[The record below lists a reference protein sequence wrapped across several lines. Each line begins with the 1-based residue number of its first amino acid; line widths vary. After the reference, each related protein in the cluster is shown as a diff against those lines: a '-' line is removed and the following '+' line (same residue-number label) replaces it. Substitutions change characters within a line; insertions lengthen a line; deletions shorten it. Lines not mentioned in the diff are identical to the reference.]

1 MSSPPTGAARKRG
14 AAASA
19 TTPRSTLGAPSAGL
33 EPTPEPHRAY
43 LDDPPSRPSRSTLG
57 APRRGR
63 DLRDERFRREVFDLF
78 EGARSLLSRWSL
90 ARFLREWKS
99 RDRTK
104 RAPAEVIT
112 IPTDAT
118 VGDAL
123 SLLARENILSA
134 PVVDADRLR
143 VRARRRDARRP
154 PPDPPPNVRLPPTPR
169 KIKKH
174 RRPRPTARSY
184 PQSLRPSPYPI
195 SQFLGFQD
203 VGDFLRDF
211 FFHLDAV
218 LPAPPLPANPVAA
231 AAHAAERAETPGT
244 TTTPTPSTTP
254 APKPKSKPA
263 ASSSSAAA
271 AFNFVAEEAR
281 RGWIASATR
290 ETLETAGAAFCAKTV
305 GEARANR
312 CGAEDGRMV
321 YAGKGD
327 APLLDVVRAGFLR
340 HVVEPS
346 TYETDASGDRKEA
359 AEGTQKSRTAADVG
373 RRATACHRVA
383 VYRLDYDPEVMDDT
397 MVIDAVV
404 SQSDV
409 ARFLA
414 EHRAELGAALER
426 NLADLG
432 LAPGVQDDEGE
443 SVRDDDASFEDRFL
457 AESVE
462 CVLPTTR
469 AIEAFSRMRSRG
481 VSSVAVCAEPRGKL
495 VDVLALSDFRGA
507 HTPGD
512 FADLD
517 LSVAEFAAKRRP
529 PGANAR
535 LVTVRPDADLGDV
548 LRLMSDN
555 GVHRVFVTDLEGRP
569 TRCVTPTDV
578 FRLVALPSA
587 HNLGWRF
594 QATDAGRATRGWSC
608 AYEEPTPL
616 APREDEAPPPARR
629 AEGFAGAF
637 DDEM

>member
-1 MSSPPTGAARKRG
+1 
-14 AAASA
+14 
-19 TTPRSTLGAPSAGL
+19 
-33 EPTPEPHRAY
+33 
-43 LDDPPSRPSRSTLG
+43 
-57 APRRGR
+57 
-63 DLRDERFRREVFDLF
+63 V
-78 EGARSLLSRWSL
+78 
-90 ARFLREWKS
+90 
-99 RDRTK
+99 
-104 RAPAEVIT
+104 
-112 IPTDAT
+112 
-118 VGDAL
+118 
-123 SLLARENILSA
+123 
-134 PVVDADRLR
+134 
-143 VRARRRDARRP
+143 
-154 PPDPPPNVRLPPTPR
+154 
-169 KIKKH
+169 
-174 RRPRPTARSY
+174 
-184 PQSLRPSPYPI
+184 
-195 SQFLGFQD
+195 
-203 VGDFLRDF
+203 
-211 FFHLDAV
+211 
-218 LPAPPLPANPVAA
+218 
-231 AAHAAERAETPGT
+231 
-244 TTTPTPSTTP
+244 
-254 APKPKSKPA
+254 
-263 ASSSSAAA
+263 
-271 AFNFVAEEAR
+271 VAEEAR

-290 ETLETAGAAFCAKTV
+290 ETLETAGAAFCSKTV
-305 GEARANR
+305 GEARAKR

-346 TYETDASGDRKEA
+346 TYADGASGDEA
-359 AEGTQKSRTAADVG
+359 ASTRRTAAYVG

-409 ARFLA
+409 ARFLG

-432 LAPGVQDDEGE
+432 LAPGVDDDEG
-443 SVRDDDASFEDRFL
+443 VRDDAARDDGAGAPYRSL

-462 CVLPTTR
+462 RVSPTTR
-469 AIEAFSRMRSRG
+469 AIEAFSLMRSRG

-507 HTPGD
+507 RAPGD

-529 PGANAR
+529 PGAGAR

-594 QATDAGRATRGWSC
+594 QATDAGRATYAR
-608 AYEEPTPL
+608 EEPTPL
-616 APREDEAPPPARR
+616 APREDESPPPARR
-629 AEGFAGAF
+629 AFGFAGAF
-637 DDEM
+637 DDET